1 MAQNQ
6 AGHKNYALPI
16 TIMFA
21 LFFMIAFVTGYQ
33 NPLGSVIK
41 KMSGDNI
48 FLTQLGTFANFIAYA
63 FMGYPAGK
71 LLERHG
77 YRRTAM
83 AAVTVGFVGVLITYL
98 SGYILNDN
106 TTAVSVYIIGAFV
119 AGFSMCMLNT
129 VVNPMLNSLGKNQN
143 QGNQFIQFGGACN
156 SIGATLAPVIVG
168 SLLGGAASTISAANP
183 VFYLAMGIFAVAFII
198 LYVSRLPEP
207 HKAGEKREGISI
219 AGAFRHRNFTFGVIA
234 IFCYVGI
241 EVGIANWTLQYV
253 ENSPAV
259 NSNAMAPA
267 TIAGSVAGVYW
278 LLMLVGRLI
287 GGAVGNSISSRAML
301 TVTSAVAIC
310 LLVIGIYMPE
320 TSTDFFGFNATELSF
335 FSVQIPANAIFM
347 ILCGLCTSVMWG
359 AIFNLSVEGL
369 GKYTAV
375 ASGLFMA
382 MVCGGGILPF
392 IQGLI
397 AKDCGILAGFWLTVA
412 AAAYIL
418 MYALVLSRPKKA

>member
-1 MAQNQ
+1 MAQNP
-6 AGHKNYALPI
+6 AGHKSYVLPI

-71 LLERHG
+71 LLQRYG
-77 YRRTAM
+77 YRHTAM

-106 TTAVSVYIIGAFV
+106 TTAVSIYITGAFV

-168 SLLGGAASTISAANP
+168 SLLGGTASTISAANP

-207 HKAGEKREGISI
+207 YKAGETHEEIRV

-259 NSNAMAPA
+259 SSNALAPA
-267 TIAGSVAGVYW
+267 TIAGSVAGIYW

-287 GGAVGNSISSRAML
+287 GGAIGNRISSRTML

-310 LLVIGIYMPE
+310 LLIIGIYMPE
-320 TSTDFFGFNATELSF
+320 TATEFFGFNATELSF
-335 FSVQIPANAIFM
+335 FSVQIPANAIFL

-392 IQGLI
+392 VQGLI
-397 AKDCGILAGFWLTVA
+397 AKGSGILAGFWLTAA

-418 MYALVLSRPKKA
+418 LYALVLSRPKKA

>member
-1 MAQNQ
+1 
-6 AGHKNYALPI
+6 
-16 TIMFA
+16 
-21 LFFMIAFVTGYQ
+21 
-33 NPLGSVIK
+33 
-41 KMSGDNI
+41 
-48 FLTQLGTFANFIAYA
+48 
-63 FMGYPAGK
+63 
-71 LLERHG
+71 
-77 YRRTAM
+77 
-83 AAVTVGFVGVLITYL
+83 
-98 SGYILNDN
+98 
-106 TTAVSVYIIGAFV
+106 
-119 AGFSMCMLNT
+119 
-129 VVNPMLNSLGKNQN
+129 
-143 QGNQFIQFGGACN
+143 
-156 SIGATLAPVIVG
+156 
-168 SLLGGAASTISAANP
+168 
-183 VFYLAMGIFAVAFII
+183 MGIFAVAFII

-259 NSNAMAPA
+259 NSCAMAPA

-287 GGAVGNSISSRAML
+287 GGAVGNRISSRAML

-418 MYALVLSRPKKA
+418 MYALILSRPKKA